1 MRTILSTFFS
11 SVAHL
16 VSRHP
21 FARRKERHIHNLAR
35 LVRYKG
41 RRRCGQI
48 KSAPLRRSR
57 TRHDQAPLEKSGRGA
72 QSVGTRS
79 ARYTL
84 RNRPPS
90 FSRENWSFSFE
101 ARYTV
106 TRITLFRFADTTSM
120 SVSQSKDFPGA
131 RESTSSPAVSKINVP
146 AASAPRTATVYHF
159 SSHAVNRRAQKIKSK
174 IAKIA
179 KTSKSRHEFSG
190 MASQRANRIFSS
202 RQNHAL
208 KYIDSTQYLGKVAAL
223 PTEVL
228 VAPYR
233 GIGRTLP
240 RYWLRPTEVLV
251 APYRGIGRTI
261 PRY

>member
-1 MRTILSTFFS
+1 M
-11 SVAHL
+11 
-16 VSRHP
+16 
-21 FARRKERHIHNLAR
+21 
-35 LVRYKG
+35 
-41 RRRCGQI
+41 
-48 KSAPLRRSR
+48 
-57 TRHDQAPLEKSGRGA
+57 
-72 QSVGTRS
+72 
-79 ARYTL
+79 
-84 RNRPPS
+84 
-90 FSRENWSFSFE
+90 SFSFE
-101 ARYTV
+101 TRYTV
-106 TRITLFRFADTTSM
+106 TRITLFRFADTTSA
-120 SVSQSKDFPGA
+120 SVPQSKDFSGA
-131 RESTSSPAVSKINVP
+131 RESASSPAVSKINVP

-202 RQNHAL
+202 RQDHAL

-228 VAPYR
+228 IVPYR

-251 APYRGIGRTI
+251 APYRGIGCTL
-261 PRY
+261 PRYWRRPCLCPTKRYQSSTARNPRGDTTFPRGLPLHALVKCSRNVHTVL